1 MSKNWQGEMA
11 EKLSYEIVGNG
22 EPLVCLHAYG
32 LDHTEWM
39 QVTGILKED
48 FTLILPDI
56 RGHGGSPSPPG
67 QYSMPDLA
75 GDVIVML
82 DQLKIN
88 QVFYAGHS
96 MGGYIMLALA
106 KRFPERV
113 AGLALVASH
122 AYTDSPEKIQ
132 SRLDAIEKVKEF
144 GPLEVLSGMPDLLSD
159 DPNIREFCRE
169 KIKRMDSFGVMGVLA
184 AMAHRE
190 DSMVFLKSF
199 NKPIGIIAGKHDRFI
214 PLETSREMNALLKP
228 KMYVELDNCGH
239 MPMMENPEAVA
250 QALRELFQI

>member
-1 MSKNWQGEMA
+1 MA
-11 EKLSYEIVGNG
+11 EKLSYEIVGKG
-22 EPLVCLHAYG
+22 DPLVCLHAYG

-39 QVTGILKED
+39 QVAGILKED

-56 RGHGGSPSPPG
+56 RGHGDSPSPTRE
-67 QYSMPDLA
+67 YSMLDLA

-82 DQLKIN
+82 DQLEIN
-88 QVFYAGHS
+88 QAYYAGHS
-96 MGGYIMLALA
+96 MGGYIMLSLA
-106 KRFPERV
+106 KRYPERV

-132 SRLDAIEKVKEF
+132 SRLDAIEKVKLH
-144 GPLEVLSGMPDLLSD
+144 GPLEVLSGMPDLLSAV
-159 DPNIREFCRE
+159 PNVREFCRE

-190 DSMVFLKSF
+190 DSMDFLKTF
-199 NKPIGIIAGKHDRFI
+199 NKPIGIIAGKDDRFI
-214 PLETSREMNALLKP
+214 PLETSREMNGLLKP
-228 KMYVELDNCGH
+228 KMYVELDDCGH